1 MHFSQEQRTL
11 ESTYETPVT
20 NYLKVNTSDPESVD
34 TRCTGRNRSSSP
46 ASISERFAALHSQQ
60 PASSG
65 SVALMGAKGKTS
77 KWALSICVGSC
88 DRSVLSSLT
97 TLLLVQRIVFDSTF
111 ACSWS
116 KVKVNK
122 RTNTTFDE
130 CFVARVPTPL
140 CESTYVCYIYMWITS
155 TCGCTLRVRK
165 DARYVC
171 ARMYVTCHVW
181 THVVYSVGRTL
192 RVRRDV
198 RYVPCINIRHVRYS
212 T

>member
-97 TLLLVQRIVFDSTF
+97 TLLLVQRIVFDIGNPSVSIANFVYNQDGSVVQTWQGDGQTSYTYLFDQNENITTIISTMNIPYN
-111 ACSWS
+111 
-116 KVKVNK
+116 V
-122 RTNTTFDE
+122 TNT
-130 CFVARVPTPL
+130 
-140 CESTYVCYIYMWITS
+140 ESHYTYDNCNPSNQSGLFSIK
-155 TCGCTLRVRK
+155 L
-165 DARYVC
+165 
-171 ARMYVTCHVW
+171 
-181 THVVYSVGRTL
+181 
-192 RVRRDV
+192 
-198 RYVPCINIRHVRYS
+198 
-212 T
+212 